1 MIRIFTY
8 SIKCIFPFKVY
19 THELS
24 VSVVFQ
30 ARKTVAVLLKFL
42 QNVYAYVKVNADW
55 ELYYGHKYFTC

>member
-8 SIKCIFPFKVY
+8 SIKCIFPFKAY

-30 ARKTVAVLLKFL
+30 ARKTVAVVPKFL
-42 QNVYAYVKVNADW
+42 RNVYAHANVNGD
-55 ELYYGHKYFTC
+55 L